1 MRAAGF
7 RVVSYWIQWIYP
19 IAPGQCSERHFLT
32 RPPPTG
38 TLIVEIDLRRHRSI
52 GVALVVVVLLAATS
66 RAEKIADI
74 HPQSYVTD
82 LAGVIDAATKQKLE
96 ALAYEVEQKTDAQIG
111 VVTVKSLEGEP
122 IEDYAVD
129 LYKHL
134 GIGSKKDNRGVLV
147 LVAPPERR
155 YRIEVGYGLEPVIN
169 DARAGDVGRS
179 MVPFLRQNNYND
191 AILTAVNQV
200 AQMIA
205 ADRGVTL
212 TGVVAP
218 RSQPEGSGIPFWVIP
233 LVIFGI
239 FLVLRLLARASRNNI
254 RGGRGGGPGIF
265 WLPPMGGGWGRGGG
279 WGGGGGFGGSSGGGG
294 FGGFGGGM
302 SGGGGASG
310 SW

>member
-1 MRAAGF
+1 MLG
-7 RVVSYWIQWIYP
+7 I
-19 IAPGQCSERHFLT
+19 H
-32 RPPPTG
+32 
-38 TLIVEIDLRRHRSI
+38 LRRHRPI
-52 GVALVVVVLLAATS
+52 GIALVVIVLLAATS

-74 HPQSYVTD
+74 HPQGYVTD
-82 LAGVIDAATKQKLE
+82 LAGVIDPATKQKLE
-96 ALAYEVEQKTDAQIG
+96 ALAFEVEQKTDAQIG

-155 YRIEVGYGLEPVIN
+155 YRVEVGYGLEPVIN

-212 TGVVAP
+212 NGVVAP
-218 RSQPEGSGIPFWVIP
+218 RAQPENSGIPFWVIP
-233 LVIFGI
+233 LIIFGI
-239 FLVLRLLARASRNNI
+239 FIVLRLLARASRNNI

-265 WLPPMGGGWGRGGG
+265 WLPPMGGGG

>member
-1 MRAAGF
+1 
-7 RVVSYWIQWIYP
+7 
-19 IAPGQCSERHFLT
+19 LT
-32 RPPPTG
+32 RPLPAG
-38 TLIVEIDLRRHRSI
+38 TLTKGIQLRRHHRI
-52 GVALVVVVLLAATS
+52 GIALVVVVLLAATS

-74 HPQSYVTD
+74 HPQGYVTD

-155 YRIEVGYGLEPVIN
+155 YRVEVGYGLEPVIN

-218 RSQPEGSGIPFWVIP
+218 RAQPEDSGIPFWVIP

-239 FLVLRLLARASRNNI
+239 FMVLRLLARASRNNI

>member
-1 MRAAGF
+1 M
-7 RVVSYWIQWIYP
+7 
-19 IAPGQCSERHFLT
+19 
-32 RPPPTG
+32 
-38 TLIVEIDLRRHRSI
+38 RRHHI
-52 GVALVVVVLLAATS
+52 GILLLVVVLVAAAS

-74 HPQSYVTD
+74 HPQGYVTD
-82 LAGVIDAATKQKLE
+82 LAGVVDPTTKEKIE
-96 ALAYEVEQKTDAQIG
+96 ALGYEVEQKTGAQIG
-111 VVTVKSLEGEP
+111 VVTVKSLDGEP

-134 GIGSKKDNRGVLV
+134 GIGSKKDSRGVLI

-155 YRIEVGYGLEPVIN
+155 YRLEVGYGLESVIN
-169 DARAGDVGRS
+169 DARAGDVGRA

-191 AILTAVNQV
+191 AILTGVNQI

-212 TGVVAP
+212 NGIVAP
-218 RSQPEGSGIPFWVIP
+218 RAPPSDSSSIPFWVIL

-239 FLVLRLLARASRNNI
+239 FIVLRLIARASRNNI

-279 WGGGGGFGGSSGGGG
+279 WGGGGFGGSSGGGG